1 MAGEEFEVQVTF
13 VDRFGNTMPEG
24 WKPEAPVSLTVSKPA
39 SVLPSILTPKNYIPG
54 FRFRVSTEKMGGLTV
69 SLRDSSGKVLQE
81 WDLNISSGRPVKLLA
96 DIPSRAEVG
105 QTVTL
110 TFQAVDMHGNVAY
123 GYAPVGSSLTVENP
137 AVRIAGGVKALGKGN
152 YEVLVELRAA
162 GDQAVNIKDK
172 RKNLSG
178 DAGVIAVSPAPLDS
192 FEISAGPRVTA
203 GEKLPL
209 TIRAM
214 DRYGNLIADYAAR
227 YKGVRIYSSEG
238 EIAPD
243 LVTPTSFEGGVARV
257 QIDMRVSGE
266 HSVRVSEIQSNIS
279 GTFNLTV
286 LAGPVE
292 RIRVKTP
299 DSAVAGKPF
308 EITLTAED
316 RFGNAADV
324 PAGKSVVLE
333 STGSVPLQ
341 PDRVDGAIFTDGTA
355 KVKVTYEKAES
366 FEINA
371 SVLGVSSGI
380 SVIPAPDSRER
391 EKMAAQKARE
401 DAVRA
406 RREARL
412 REKRVSERA
421 PAPAPKPVPAPKPAP
436 VKKPTPAPKPV
447 PAPRPAPVKKPT
459 PVRVPVPVVPAKP
472 LRPGVLNDVDVN
484 EVKNVARVVFSTNG
498 MTDYTVTTSAK
509 LSRKWIDIEF
519 PEIAP
524 DLPDRLTGGENIVGE
539 IYVEKLP
546 SNRGVKVSVEILPVR
561 IGYDVYQE
569 GNSIVLKIT
578 QQ

>member
-1 MAGEEFEVQVTF
+1 
-13 VDRFGNTMPEG
+13 
-24 WKPEAPVSLTVSKPA
+24 
-39 SVLPSILTPKNYIPG
+39 
-54 FRFRVSTEKMGGLTV
+54 
-69 SLRDSSGKVLQE
+69 
-81 WDLNISSGRPVKLLA
+81 
-96 DIPSRAEVG
+96 
-105 QTVTL
+105 L

-546 SNRGVKVSVEILPVR
+546 SNRGVRVSVEILPVR